1 MIGAKELILS
11 TVDSASIVDEHEQAS
26 EALRAAGLDPISTSA
41 YAEFAA
47 QNFPNHLAQM
57 VENGQS
63 YQRAL
68 IACFAAAYLEGA
80 MTAARAVREEA
91 GRDA

>member
-1 MIGAKELILS
+1 MIGAKELILAS
-11 TVDSASIVDEHEQAS
+11 VDSASVIDEHEEADA
-26 EALRAAGLDPISTSA
+26 ALRAAGLDPISTSQ

-80 MTAARAVREEA
+80 MTAARAVRAEENA
-91 GRDA
+91 